1 MGNVSTEFTEH
12 VSHMICF
19 LTVFIVANQSK
30 VKSDYEFSI
39 VSACG
44 MSLYKIWKPTVFWV
58 IFTRFFLLFF
68 RKLSAL
74 NDSNECE
81 GFSLSP
87 IIKGLHNTILYCFT
101 FFLSSVSCKRISMII
116 LVYSRY
122 AMQNYKLTLRTLAY
136 LLRWFWSMISSLLC
150 KFLF

>member
-1 MGNVSTEFTEH
+1 MGNFSTEFTEH

-19 LTVFIVANQSK
+19 LLCLSWQINQRF
-30 VKSDYEFSI
+30 KSDYVFSI

-44 MSLYKIWKPTVFWV
+44 MSWYKIWKPTIYCV
-58 IFTRFFLLFF
+58 IS
-68 RKLSAL
+68 KVVSL
-74 NDSNECE
+74 NDSNEC
-81 GFSLSP
+81 GRFSLSP
-87 IIKGLHNTILYCFT
+87 IREGLHNTILYCFT

>member
-101 FFLSSVSCKRISMII
+101 FFIFRILQENIYDYSSIFTLCH
-116 LVYSRY
+116 
-122 AMQNYKLTLRTLAY
+122 AKL
-136 LLRWFWSMISSLLC
+136 
-150 KFLF
+150 